1 MATNFIAVLFYIINL
16 NLSISGNELL
26 KRIQDEFKTFESFT
40 AKFTQ
45 NIYDENGNIDSK
57 LSGKFTYKK
66 KNKFIVE
73 LKNSTII
80 SNGETMWN
88 YEKVQK
94 RVIISYFND
103 EPSSFSLDRFVFD
116 YPALCRIK
124 SIKDESLPQPILEL
138 IPKDE
143 NLNFKSIKIW
153 VTESYFISKME
164 IVDLSD
170 LKFILQIT
178 DVKKNI
184 EISDSKFIF
193 YPPKGIKIID
203 LR

>member
-1 MATNFIAVLFYIINL
+1 MATNFIAVLFYLINL
-16 NLSISGNELL
+16 NPLISGNELL
-26 KRIQDEFKTFESFT
+26 KRIQDEFKTFESFS

-45 NIYDENGNIDSK
+45 NIYDENENVDSK

-80 SNGETMWN
+80 SNSETMWN

-94 RVIISYFND
+94 RVIISYLND

-116 YPALCRIK
+116 YPALCKVK
-124 SIKDESLPQPILEL
+124 SINDESSTQPILEL

-153 VTESYFISKME
+153 VTESYFISKLE
-164 IVDLSD
+164 IVDLSN
-170 LKFILQIT
+170 LKFVVQIT

-184 EISDSKFIF
+184 EISDTKFTF

>member
-1 MATNFIAVLFYIINL
+1 MATNFIAVLFYLINL
-16 NLSISGNELL
+16 NPSISGNELL
-26 KRIQDEFKTFESFT
+26 KRIQDEFKTFESFS

-45 NIYDENGNIDSK
+45 NIYDEKGTVDSK
-57 LSGKFTYKK
+57 LSGKFSYKK

-80 SNGETMWN
+80 SNGESIWN

-116 YPALCRIK
+116 YPALCRVK
-124 SIKDESLPQPILEL
+124 SINDESSTLPILEL

-153 VTESYFISKME
+153 VTESYFISKLE

-170 LKFILQIT
+170 LKFVLQIT

-184 EISDSKFIF
+184 EISDTKFTF